1 MSPSVIEPEDQST
14 STRLIF
20 KHTPSKKYALF
31 PYRWMSP
38 TDFARHERLST
49 LATKMGWYK
58 AGLGM
63 ERDPLQNTDLLV
75 RPKDV

>member
-1 MSPSVIEPEDQST
+1 
-14 STRLIF
+14 
-20 KHTPSKKYALF
+20 
-31 PYRWMSP
+31 MSP
-38 TDFARHERLST
+38 TDFARHERLSKM
-49 LATKMGWYK
+49 ATKMGWYK